1 MGMPP
6 SALAGKRI
14 VITGGTTRI
23 GRAAAELLALEGAR
37 ILIAGRDRLA
47 LDECLARARD
57 REVEVFGI
65 AADVAARSGVDAIFA
80 AADEALGGLDILIVC
95 ASLGAPAIDETA
107 DAEWRDV
114 VETNLVGAMACARA
128 AIERMEGAGGQLLF
142 VGSASGEIQAVG
154 ESVYAATKSGLQ
166 AFAETLRKEL
176 ADREIEVGIVQ
187 PGSTSTDLQK
197 GSDAD
202 ERQAVTDLEMLHA
215 REIAEAIRF
224 MLTRSAG
231 ADVANLRIEPLRP
244 ACR

>member
-23 GRAAAELLALEGAR
+23 ARAATELLAFEGAR

-65 AADVAARSGVDAIFA
+65 AVDVAARSGVDAIFA

-95 ASLGAPAIDETA
+95 ASLGVRAIEETA
-107 DAEWRDV
+107 DADWRDM
-114 VETNLVGAMACARA
+114 VETNLIGAMACARA

-142 VGSASGEIQAVG
+142 VGSVSSEIETVG
-154 ESVYAATKSGLQ
+154 ESVYAATTAGLL

-176 ADREIEVGIVQ
+176 ADREIKVGALQ
-187 PGSTSTDLQK
+187 PGSTATDPQT
-197 GSDAD
+197 GNDAVGR
-202 ERQAVTDLEMLHA
+202 EAVADLDMLHA

-231 ADVANLRIEPLRP
+231 AEVANLRIEPLRP